1 MKTCINI
8 IIISLLFFLVS
19 CDSWLDLKPETQV
32 TEDELFNSGDGYRA
46 SLNGLYK
53 TMGTASLYG
62 RELSFGMVDC
72 ISQQY
77 QMDLGTTITYDQKY
91 VDTVEIGHGTIW
103 GARFE
108 HGGKNYYAIPFMQDG
123 KVSYWDEQG
132 QSLRKNLLKAPLKYS
147 RISSRFSASRLHP
160 ILRIRR
166 PHYGVDYA
174 APSGTPVVAVGD
186 GVVIAKGYGGGG
198 GNTLKIKHNS
208 GQLVSGYLH
217 LKGYAKGINKGT
229 RVRQG
234 QLIGYVGATGLAT
247 GPHLD
252 FRLWRNGTPIDPLKV
267 PTEPAEPVRA
277 ANKQAFDGVRD
288 RIMAELN
295 GTLAD
300 SLKVTSFAPAA
311 DTSRAANPDSVKQT
325 PAR

>member
-1 MKTCINI
+1 M
-8 IIISLLFFLVS
+8 
-19 CDSWLDLKPETQV
+19 
-32 TEDELFNSGDGYRA
+32 
-46 SLNGLYK
+46 
-53 TMGTASLYG
+53 
-62 RELSFGMVDC
+62 
-72 ISQQY
+72 
-77 QMDLGTTITYDQKY
+77 
-91 VDTVEIGHGTIW
+91 
-103 GARFE
+103 
-108 HGGKNYYAIPFMQDG
+108 
-123 KVSYWDEQG
+123 
-132 QSLRKNLLKAPLKYS
+132 
-147 RISSRFSASRLHP
+147 
-160 ILRIRR
+160 
-166 PHYGVDYA
+166 
-174 APSGTPVVAVGD
+174 
-186 GVVIAKGYGGGG
+186 
-198 GNTLKIKHNS
+198 
-208 GQLVSGYLH
+208 
-217 LKGYAKGINKGT
+217 KGYAKGINKGT

-300 SLKVTSFAPAA
+300 SLKVTSFAPTA

>member
-1 MKTCINI
+1 M
-8 IIISLLFFLVS
+8 
-19 CDSWLDLKPETQV
+19 
-32 TEDELFNSGDGYRA
+32 
-46 SLNGLYK
+46 
-53 TMGTASLYG
+53 
-62 RELSFGMVDC
+62 
-72 ISQQY
+72 
-77 QMDLGTTITYDQKY
+77 
-91 VDTVEIGHGTIW
+91 
-103 GARFE
+103 
-108 HGGKNYYAIPFMQDG
+108 
-123 KVSYWDEQG
+123 
-132 QSLRKNLLKAPLKYS
+132 
-147 RISSRFSASRLHP
+147 
-160 ILRIRR
+160 
-166 PHYGVDYA
+166 
-174 APSGTPVVAVGD
+174 
-186 GVVIAKGYGGGG
+186 VIAKGYGGGG